1 MEPVEVDWTDDA
13 VFMVLEVKQIMQPF
27 KDMDLRI
34 VLDANKQKMAAK
46 VDSFKNEEIMA
57 NDLEILASNLYEEF
71 RIEPVE
77 IKDEEFSKRHIEQAK
92 IKRWIDPF
100 LRDFNEKEYVVV
112 DGIIMIFYFPFTGVK
127 DLFKYRASTFS
138 WGPYP
143 DISISE
149 GFISLRYEYSLNE
162 MQDEKAKDSA
172 MKKLKNDIKDIR
184 DGINHVN
191 RDVESYNMSLQKQAL
206 HLLEEKKKKVES
218 FFSVANMFEV
228 PVKKSAYAETHVP
241 LQRRIVPIAHEY
253 KKEDTYCISEANYV
267 DILATIKHMG
277 STYERTPS
285 SYEAMKEEDL
295 RNTLL
300 AALNGTYL
308 GGAVGEA
315 FRNNGK
321 TDICIEEKNRAA
333 FVAECKMWT
342 GQKGIADALKQL
354 DSYLTWR
361 DCKTA
366 LIYFVRKKD
375 FLAILKTAEDALKA
389 IPEIRQV
396 QVIDK
401 NEFKCCMISTQNPG
415 QQIQVR
421 VMLFNMFAKE

>member
-1 MEPVEVDWTDDA
+1 
-13 VFMVLEVKQIMQPF
+13 MQPF
-27 KDMDLRI
+27 NDWDLAI
-34 VLDANKQKMAAK
+34 VLGANKQEMVKKIDA
-46 VDSFKNEEIMA
+46 FKNEEIMA
-57 NDLEILASNLYEEF
+57 NDLEVLASNLYEEF

-77 IKDEEFSKRHIEQAK
+77 IMDEEFSKRHIKQAK
-92 IKRWIDPF
+92 IKKWIEPF
-100 LRDFNEKEYVVV
+100 YRDSYGREYAEV
-112 DGIIMIFYFPFTGVK
+112 DGIVMIFYFPFTGEE
-127 DLFKYRASTFS
+127 DLFKYRASTFAL
-138 WGPYP
+138 GPYP
-143 DISISE
+143 NISISQ
-149 GFISLRYEYSLNE
+149 GFVSLRYEYSLKE
-162 MQDEKAKDSA
+162 MQSERAKDSA
-172 MKKLKNDIKDIR
+172 LKKLEHDIKDIR
-184 DGINHVN
+184 DGISYANK
-191 RDVESYNMSLQKQAL
+191 DVESYNASLQKQAL
-206 HLLEEKKKKVES
+206 HFLEEKKKKVES

-228 PVKKSAYAETHVP
+228 SVKKSAYAETHVP
-241 LQRRIVPIAHEY
+241 LQRKIVPIAHEY
-253 KKEDTYCISEANYV
+253 KKEDIYSISDANYA

-277 STYERTPS
+277 STYERTPK
-285 SYEAMKEEDL
+285 SYAAMKEEDL

-342 GQKGIADALKQL
+342 GQKAIADALKQL

-375 FLAILKTAEDALKA
+375 FLAILQTAEEALRA
-389 IPEIRQV
+389 IPEMRQV
-396 QVIDK
+396 QVLDK
-401 NEFKCCMISTQNPG
+401 NEFKCCMVSTQNPG

-421 VMLFNMFAKE
+421 VMLFNMYAKE

>member
-1 MEPVEVDWTDDA
+1 MR
-13 VFMVLEVKQIMQPF
+13 PF
-27 KDMDLRI
+27 RDIDLGI
-34 VLDANKQKMAAK
+34 ALSSNKQKMAVK

-57 NDLEILASNLYEEF
+57 NDLDILASNLYEEF

-77 IKDEEFSKRHIEQAK
+77 IMDEEFSKRHIGQAK
-92 IKRWIDPF
+92 IKKRIDPF
-100 LRDFNEKEYVVV
+100 LQDFYGKEYTEV
-112 DGIIMIFYFPFTGVK
+112 DGIVMIFYFPFTGEE
-127 DLFKYRASTFS
+127 DLFKCHASTYS
-138 WGPYP
+138 LSGYP
-143 DISISE
+143 DISISR

-162 MQDEKAKDSA
+162 MQSESAKDNA
-172 MKKLKNDIKDIR
+172 LKKLERDIKDIR
-184 DGINHVN
+184 DGISYANK
-191 RDVESYNMSLQKQAL
+191 DVESYNASLQKQAL
-206 HLLEEKKKKVES
+206 HFLEEKKKKVES

-241 LQRRIVPIAHEY
+241 LQRKIVPIAHEY
-253 KKEDTYCISEANYV
+253 KKEDVYSISDANYA

-277 STYERTPS
+277 STYERTPG
-285 SYEAMKEEDL
+285 SYAAMKEEDL

-321 TDICIEEKNRAA
+321 TDICIEERNRAA

-342 GQKGIADALKQL
+342 GQKSIADALKQL

-366 LIYFVRKKD
+366 LIYFVRRKD
-375 FLAILKTAEDALKA
+375 FLAILQTAKETLRA
-389 IPEIRQV
+389 IPEMRQV
-396 QVIDK
+396 QVMDK
-401 NEFKCCMISTQNPG
+401 NEFKCCMVSTQNPG

-421 VMLFNMFAKE
+421 VMLFNLYAKE

>member
-1 MEPVEVDWTDDA
+1 MR
-13 VFMVLEVKQIMQPF
+13 PF
-27 KDMDLRI
+27 RDIDLGMS
-34 VLDANKQKMAAK
+34 LNSNKQKIAAK

-57 NDLEILASNLYEEF
+57 NDLEILAANLYEEF

-77 IKDEEFSKRHIEQAK
+77 IMDEEFRKRHIGQAK
-92 IKRWIDPF
+92 IRKRIDPF
-100 LRDFNEKEYVVV
+100 LQDFYGKEYTEV
-112 DGIIMIFYFPFTGVK
+112 DGIVMIFYFPFVGEE
-127 DLFKYRASTFS
+127 DLFKCHASTYS
-138 WGPYP
+138 LSGYP
-143 DISISE
+143 DISISR

-162 MQDEKAKDSA
+162 MQSENAKESA
-172 MKKLKNDIKDIR
+172 LKKLERDIKDIR
-184 DGINHVN
+184 DGISYANK
-191 RDVESYNMSLQKQAL
+191 DVESYNMSLKKQAL
-206 HLLEEKKKKVES
+206 QLLEEKKRIVES

-241 LQRRIVPIAHEY
+241 LQRKIVPIAHEY
-253 KKEDTYCISEANYV
+253 KKEDIYSISDANYA

-277 STYERTPS
+277 STYERTPR
-285 SYEAMKEEDL
+285 SYKDMKEEDL

-342 GQKGIADALKQL
+342 GQKAIADALKQL

-375 FLAILKTAEDALKA
+375 FLAILQTAEEALRA
-389 IPEIRQV
+389 IPEMRQV
-396 QVIDK
+396 QVLDK

-421 VMLFNMFAKE
+421 VMLFNMYAKE

>member
-1 MEPVEVDWTDDA
+1 
-13 VFMVLEVKQIMQPF
+13 MQPF
-27 KDMDLRI
+27 NDWDLAI
-34 VLDANKQKMAAK
+34 VLGANKQEMVKKIDA
-46 VDSFKNEEIMA
+46 FKNEEIMA
-57 NDLEILASNLYEEF
+57 NDLEVLASNLYEEF

-77 IKDEEFSKRHIEQAK
+77 IMDEEFSKRHIKQAK
-92 IKRWIDPF
+92 IKKWIEPF
-100 LRDFNEKEYVVV
+100 YRDSYGREYAEV
-112 DGIIMIFYFPFTGVK
+112 DGIVMIFYFPFTGEE
-127 DLFKYRASTFS
+127 DLFKYRASTFAL
-138 WGPYP
+138 GPYP
-143 DISISE
+143 NISISQ
-149 GFISLRYEYSLNE
+149 GFVSLRYEYSLKE
-162 MQDEKAKDSA
+162 MQGEKAKDSA
-172 MKKLKNDIKDIR
+172 LKKLEHDIKDIR
-184 DGINHVN
+184 DGISYANK
-191 RDVESYNMSLQKQAL
+191 DVESYNASLQKQAL
-206 HLLEEKKKKVES
+206 HFLEEKKKKVES

-241 LQRRIVPIAHEY
+241 LQRKIVPIAHEY
-253 KKEDTYCISEANYV
+253 KKEDIYSISDANYA

-277 STYERTPS
+277 STYERTPR
-285 SYEAMKEEDL
+285 SYKDMKEEDL

-342 GQKGIADALKQL
+342 GQKAIADALKQL

-375 FLAILKTAEDALKA
+375 FLAILQTAEEALRA
-389 IPEIRQV
+389 IPEMRQV
-396 QVIDK
+396 QVLDK
-401 NEFKCCMISTQNPG
+401 NEFKCCMVSTQNPG

-421 VMLFNMFAKE
+421 VMLFNMYAKE

>member
-1 MEPVEVDWTDDA
+1 MR
-13 VFMVLEVKQIMQPF
+13 PF
-27 KDMDLRI
+27 RDIDLGMS
-34 VLDANKQKMAAK
+34 LNSNKQKMAAK

-57 NDLEILASNLYEEF
+57 NDLEILAGNLYAEF
-71 RIEPVE
+71 HIELVE
-77 IKDEEFSKRHIEQAK
+77 IMDEEFSKRHIGQAK
-92 IKRWIDPF
+92 IKKRIDPF
-100 LRDFNEKEYVVV
+100 LQDFYGKEYTEV
-112 DGIIMIFYFPFTGVK
+112 DGVVMVFYFPFTGEE
-127 DLFKYRASTFS
+127 DLFKCHASTYS
-138 WGPYP
+138 LSGYP
-143 DISISE
+143 DISISR

-162 MQDEKAKDSA
+162 MQSENAKDSA
-172 MKKLKNDIKDIR
+172 LKKLERDIKDIR
-184 DGINHVN
+184 DGISYANK
-191 RDVESYNMSLQKQAL
+191 DVESYNMSLKKQAL
-206 HLLEEKKKKVES
+206 QLLEEKKRKVES

-228 PVKKSAYAETHVP
+228 PVKKSAYAETHVL
-241 LQRRIVPIAHEY
+241 LQRKIVPIAHEY
-253 KKEDTYCISEANYV
+253 KKEDIYSISDANYA

-277 STYERTPS
+277 STYERTPR
-285 SYEAMKEEDL
+285 SYAAMKEEDL

-342 GQKGIADALKQL
+342 GQKAIADALKQL

-366 LIYFVRKKD
+366 LVYFVQKKD
-375 FLAILKTAEDALKA
+375 FLAILRTAEEALRA
-389 IPEIRQV
+389 IPEMRQV
-396 QVIDK
+396 QVLDK
-401 NEFKCCMISTQNPG
+401 NEFKCCMVSTQNPG

-421 VMLFNMFAKE
+421 VMLFNMYAKE

>member
-1 MEPVEVDWTDDA
+1 
-13 VFMVLEVKQIMQPF
+13 MQPF
-27 KDMDLRI
+27 NDWDLAI
-34 VLDANKQKMAAK
+34 VLGANKQEMVKKIDA
-46 VDSFKNEEIMA
+46 FKNEEIMA
-57 NDLEILASNLYEEF
+57 NDLEVLASNLYEEF

-77 IKDEEFSKRHIEQAK
+77 IMDEEFSKRHIKQAK
-92 IKRWIDPF
+92 IKKWIEPF
-100 LRDFNEKEYVVV
+100 YRDSYGREYAEV
-112 DGIIMIFYFPFTGVK
+112 DGIVMIFYFPFTGEE
-127 DLFKYRASTFS
+127 DLFKYRASTFAL
-138 WGPYP
+138 GPYP
-143 DISISE
+143 NISISQ
-149 GFISLRYEYSLNE
+149 GFVSLRYEYSLKE
-162 MQDEKAKDSA
+162 MQGERAKDSA
-172 MKKLKNDIKDIR
+172 LEKLEHDIKDIR
-184 DGINHVN
+184 DGISYANK
-191 RDVESYNMSLQKQAL
+191 DVESYNASLQKQAL
-206 HLLEEKKKKVES
+206 HFLEEKKKKVES

-241 LQRRIVPIAHEY
+241 LQRKIVPIAHEY
-253 KKEDTYCISEANYV
+253 KKEDIYSISDANYA

-277 STYERTPS
+277 STYERTPK
-285 SYEAMKEEDL
+285 SYAAMKEEDL

-342 GQKGIADALKQL
+342 GQKAIADALKQL

-375 FLAILKTAEDALKA
+375 FLAILQTAEEALRA
-389 IPEIRQV
+389 LPEMRQV
-396 QVIDK
+396 QILDK

-421 VMLFNMFAKE
+421 VMLFNMYAKE

>member
-1 MEPVEVDWTDDA
+1 
-13 VFMVLEVKQIMQPF
+13 MQPF
-27 KDMDLRI
+27 NDWDLAI
-34 VLDANKQKMAAK
+34 VLGANKQEMVKKIDA
-46 VDSFKNEEIMA
+46 FKNEEIMA
-57 NDLEILASNLYEEF
+57 NDLEVLASNLYEEF

-77 IKDEEFSKRHIEQAK
+77 IMDEEFSKRHIKQAK
-92 IKRWIDPF
+92 IKKWIEPF
-100 LRDFNEKEYVVV
+100 YRDSYGREYAEV
-112 DGIIMIFYFPFTGVK
+112 DGIVMIFYFPFTGEE
-127 DLFKYRASTFS
+127 DLFKYRASTFAL
-138 WGPYP
+138 GPYP
-143 DISISE
+143 NISISQ
-149 GFISLRYEYSLNE
+149 GFVSLRYEYSLKE
-162 MQDEKAKDSA
+162 MQGEKAKDSA
-172 MKKLKNDIKDIR
+172 LKKLEHDIKDIR
-184 DGINHVN
+184 DGISYANK
-191 RDVESYNMSLQKQAL
+191 DVESYNASLQKQAL
-206 HLLEEKKKKVES
+206 HFLEEKKKKVES

-228 PVKKSAYAETHVP
+228 SVKKSAYAETHVP
-241 LQRRIVPIAHEY
+241 LQRKIVPIAHEY
-253 KKEDTYCISEANYV
+253 KKEDIYSISDANYA

-277 STYERTPS
+277 STYERTPK
-285 SYEAMKEEDL
+285 SYAAMKEEDL

-342 GQKGIADALKQL
+342 GQKAIADALKQL

-375 FLAILKTAEDALKA
+375 FLAILQTAEEALRA
-389 IPEIRQV
+389 IPEMRQV
-396 QVIDK
+396 QVLDK
-401 NEFKCCMISTQNPG
+401 NEFKCCMVSTQNPG

-421 VMLFNMFAKE
+421 VMLFNMYAKE

>member
-1 MEPVEVDWTDDA
+1 MRPFRDID
-13 VFMVLEVKQIMQPF
+13 LERS
-27 KDMDLRI
+27 LNS
-34 VLDANKQKMAAK
+34 NKQKMVVK

-57 NDLEILASNLYEEF
+57 NDLEILAGNLYEEF

-77 IKDEEFSKRHIEQAK
+77 IMDEEFSKRHVGQAK
-92 IKRWIDPF
+92 VKKRIDPF
-100 LRDFNEKEYVVV
+100 LQDFYGKEYTEV
-112 DGIIMIFYFPFTGVK
+112 DGVVMIFYFPFTGEE
-127 DLFKYRASTFS
+127 DLFKCHASTYS
-138 WGPYP
+138 LSGYP
-143 DISISE
+143 DISISR
-149 GFISLRYEYSLNE
+149 GFISLRYEYSLSE
-162 MQDEKAKDSA
+162 MQSESAKDSA
-172 MKKLKNDIKDIR
+172 LKKLERDIKDIR
-184 DGINHVN
+184 DGINYAN
-191 RDVESYNMSLQKQAL
+191 KDVEAYNMSLKKQAL
-206 HLLEEKKKKVES
+206 HLLEEKKGKVES

-241 LQRRIVPIAHEY
+241 LQRKIVPIAHEY
-253 KKEDTYCISEANYV
+253 KKEDIYSISDANYA

-277 STYERTPS
+277 STYERTPR
-285 SYEAMKEEDL
+285 SYKDMKEEDL

-342 GQKGIADALKQL
+342 GQKAIADALKQL

-375 FLAILKTAEDALKA
+375 FLAILQTAEEALRA
-389 IPEIRQV
+389 IPEMRQV
-396 QVIDK
+396 QVLDK

-421 VMLFNMFAKE
+421 VMLFNMYAKE

>member
-1 MEPVEVDWTDDA
+1 MRPFRDID
-13 VFMVLEVKQIMQPF
+13 LERS
-27 KDMDLRI
+27 LNS
-34 VLDANKQKMAAK
+34 NKQKMVVK

-57 NDLEILASNLYEEF
+57 NDLEILAGNLYEEF

-77 IKDEEFSKRHIEQAK
+77 IMDEEFSKRHVGQAK
-92 IKRWIDPF
+92 VKKRIDPF
-100 LRDFNEKEYVVV
+100 LQDFYGKEYTEV
-112 DGIIMIFYFPFTGVK
+112 DGVVMIFYFPFTGEE
-127 DLFKYRASTFS
+127 DLFKCHASTYS
-138 WGPYP
+138 LSGYP
-143 DISISE
+143 DISISR
-149 GFISLRYEYSLNE
+149 GFISLRYEYSLSE
-162 MQDEKAKDSA
+162 MQSESAKDSA
-172 MKKLKNDIKDIR
+172 LKKLERDIKDIR
-184 DGINHVN
+184 DGINYAN
-191 RDVESYNMSLQKQAL
+191 KDVEAYNMSLKKQAL
-206 HLLEEKKKKVES
+206 HLLEEKKGKVES

-241 LQRRIVPIAHEY
+241 LQRKIVPIAHEY
-253 KKEDTYCISEANYV
+253 KKEDIYSISDANYA

-277 STYERTPS
+277 STYERTPR
-285 SYEAMKEEDL
+285 SYKDMKEEDL

-342 GQKGIADALKQL
+342 GQKAIADALKQL

-375 FLAILKTAEDALKA
+375 FLAILQTAEEALRA
-389 IPEIRQV
+389 IPEMRQV
-396 QVIDK
+396 QVLDK
-401 NEFKCCMISTQNPG
+401 NEFKCCMVSTQNPG

-421 VMLFNMFAKE
+421 VMLFNMYAKE

>member
-1 MEPVEVDWTDDA
+1 
-13 VFMVLEVKQIMQPF
+13 MQPF
-27 KDMDLRI
+27 RDIDLGI
-34 VLDANKQKMAAK
+34 VLSTQKKKLAER

-57 NDLEILASNLYEEF
+57 NDLEILANNLYEEF

-77 IKDEEFSKRHIEQAK
+77 IMDEEFGKRYIGQAK
-92 IKRWIDPF
+92 IQKRIEPF
-100 LRDFNEKEYVVV
+100 FRNYYEKEYVDV
-112 DGIIMIFYFPFTGVK
+112 DGIVMTFYFPFTGEE
-127 DLFKYRASTFS
+127 DLFKCHASTYTLS
-138 WGPYP
+138 GYP
-143 DISISE
+143 DISISR

-162 MQDEKAKDSA
+162 MQREGAKDDA
-172 MKKLKNDIKDIR
+172 LKKLEHDIKDIR
-184 DGINHVN
+184 NGISYANK
-191 RDVESYNMSLQKQAL
+191 DVEAYNASLQKQAL
-206 HLLEEKKKKVES
+206 QLLEEKKKKVES

-228 PVKKSAYAETHVP
+228 PVKKSIYAETHVP
-241 LQRRIVPIAHEY
+241 LQRKIVPIAHEY
-253 KKEDTYCISEANYV
+253 KKEDVYSISDANYA

-285 SYEAMKEEDL
+285 SYAMMKEEDL

-342 GQKGIADALKQL
+342 GQKSIADALKQL

-366 LIYFVRKKD
+366 LIYFVRRKD
-375 FLAILKTAEDALKA
+375 FLAVLQTAEETLKT
-389 IPEIRQV
+389 IPEMRQV
-396 QVIDK
+396 QVLDK
-401 NEFKCCMISTQNPG
+401 NEFKCCMVSTQNPG

-421 VMLFNMFAKE
+421 VMLFNMHVKE

>member
-1 MEPVEVDWTDDA
+1 
-13 VFMVLEVKQIMQPF
+13 
-27 KDMDLRI
+27 
-34 VLDANKQKMAAK
+34 MAAK

-57 NDLEILASNLYEEF
+57 NDLEILAGNLYEEF

-77 IKDEEFSKRHIEQAK
+77 IMDEEFSKRHIGQAK
-92 IKRWIDPF
+92 VKKRIDPF
-100 LRDFNEKEYVVV
+100 LQDYYEKEYVEV
-112 DGIIMIFYFPFTGVK
+112 DGVIMTFCFPFTGWGE
-127 DLFKYRASTFS
+127 LFKCYASMFAC
-138 WGPYP
+138 GGYP
-143 DISISE
+143 DITVGMMYIS
-149 GFISLRYEYSLNE
+149 FVYEYSLEEVQGENAR
-162 MQDEKAKDSA
+162 EKAL
-172 MKKLKNDIKDIR
+172 KKLERDIKDIR
-184 DGINHVN
+184 DGINYAN
-191 RDVESYNMSLQKQAL
+191 KDVEAYNMSLKKQAL
-206 HLLEEKKKKVES
+206 QLLEEKKRKVES

-241 LQRRIVPIAHEY
+241 LQRKIVPIAHEY
-253 KKEDTYCISEANYV
+253 KKEDIYSISDANYA

-277 STYERTPS
+277 STYERTPK

-321 TDICIEEKNRAA
+321 TDICIEEENRAA

-342 GQKGIADALKQL
+342 GQKAIADALKQL

-375 FLAILKTAEDALKA
+375 FLAILQT
-389 IPEIRQV
+389 
-396 QVIDK
+396 
-401 NEFKCCMISTQNPG
+401 
-415 QQIQVR
+415 
-421 VMLFNMFAKE
+421 AKE

>member
-1 MEPVEVDWTDDA
+1 M
-13 VFMVLEVKQIMQPF
+13 
-27 KDMDLRI
+27 
-34 VLDANKQKMAAK
+34 
-46 VDSFKNEEIMA
+46 
-57 NDLEILASNLYEEF
+57 
-71 RIEPVE
+71 
-77 IKDEEFSKRHIEQAK
+77 
-92 IKRWIDPF
+92 
-100 LRDFNEKEYVVV
+100 
-112 DGIIMIFYFPFTGVK
+112 
-127 DLFKYRASTFS
+127 
-138 WGPYP
+138 
-143 DISISE
+143 
-149 GFISLRYEYSLNE
+149 
-162 MQDEKAKDSA
+162 
-172 MKKLKNDIKDIR
+172 
-184 DGINHVN
+184 
-191 RDVESYNMSLQKQAL
+191 
-206 HLLEEKKKKVES
+206 

-228 PVKKSAYAETHVP
+228 SVKKSAYAETHVP
-241 LQRRIVPIAHEY
+241 LQRKIVPIAHEY
-253 KKEDTYCISEANYV
+253 KKEDIYSISDANYA

-277 STYERTPS
+277 STYERTPR
-285 SYEAMKEEDL
+285 SYKDMKEEDL

-342 GQKGIADALKQL
+342 GQKAIADALKQL

-375 FLAILKTAEDALKA
+375 FLAILQTAEEALRA
-389 IPEIRQV
+389 LPEMRQV
-396 QVIDK
+396 QILDK

-421 VMLFNMFAKE
+421 VILFNMYAKE

>member
-1 MEPVEVDWTDDA
+1 MR
-13 VFMVLEVKQIMQPF
+13 PF
-27 KDMDLRI
+27 RDIDLGSS
-34 VLDANKQKMAAK
+34 LNSNKQKMAAK

-57 NDLEILASNLYEEF
+57 NDLEILVSNLYEEF
-71 RIEPVE
+71 CIEPVE
-77 IKDEEFSKRHIEQAK
+77 IMDEEFSKRHIGQAK
-92 IKRWIDPF
+92 IKKRIDPF
-100 LRDFNEKEYVVV
+100 LQDFYGKEYTEV
-112 DGIIMIFYFPFTGVK
+112 DGVVMIFYFPFTGEE
-127 DLFKYRASTFS
+127 DLFKCHASTYS
-138 WGPYP
+138 LSGYP
-143 DISISE
+143 DISISR

-162 MQDEKAKDSA
+162 MQSENAKDSA
-172 MKKLKNDIKDIR
+172 LKKLERDIKNIR
-184 DGINHVN
+184 DGISYANK
-191 RDVESYNMSLQKQAL
+191 DVESYNISLKKQAL
-206 HLLEEKKKKVES
+206 QLLEEKKRKVES

-241 LQRRIVPIAHEY
+241 LQRKIVPIAHEY
-253 KKEDTYCISEANYV
+253 KKEDIYSISDANYA

-277 STYERTPS
+277 STYERTPK
-285 SYEAMKEEDL
+285 SYAAMKEEDL

-342 GQKGIADALKQL
+342 GQKAIADALKQL

-375 FLAILKTAEDALKA
+375 FLAILQTVEEALRA
-389 IPEIRQV
+389 LPEMRQV
-396 QVIDK
+396 QILDK

-421 VMLFNMFAKE
+421 VMLFNMYAKE

>member
-1 MEPVEVDWTDDA
+1 MR
-13 VFMVLEVKQIMQPF
+13 PF
-27 KDMDLRI
+27 KDMDLGM
-34 VLDANKQKMAAK
+34 VLRANGQKMVAK

-77 IKDEEFSKRHIEQAK
+77 IMDEEFSKRHIGQAK
-92 IKRWIDPF
+92 IKKWIDPF
-100 LRDFNEKEYVVV
+100 FREPYGKEYVEV
-112 DGIIMIFYFPFTGVK
+112 DGIVMIFYFPFMGEE
-127 DLFKYRASTFS
+127 DLFKCRASTFS
-138 WGPYP
+138 LGPYP
-143 DISISE
+143 NISINQ
-149 GFISLRYEYSLNE
+149 GFVSLRYEYSLNE
-162 MQDEKAKDSA
+162 MQSENAKDNA
-172 MKKLKNDIKDIR
+172 LKKLECDIKDIR
-184 DGINHVN
+184 DGICYANK
-191 RDVESYNMSLQKQAL
+191 DVESYNASLQKQVL
-206 HLLEEKKKKVES
+206 HFLEEKKKKVES

-241 LQRRIVPIAHEY
+241 LQRKIVPIAHEY
-253 KKEDTYCISEANYV
+253 KKEDVYSISDANYA

-277 STYERTPS
+277 STYERTPG
-285 SYEAMKEEDL
+285 SYVAMKEEDL

-342 GQKGIADALKQL
+342 GQRSIADALKQL

-366 LIYFVRKKD
+366 LIYFVRRKD
-375 FLAILKTAEDALKA
+375 FLAVLQTAEETLRA
-389 IPEIRQV
+389 IPEMRQV
-396 QVIDK
+396 QAIDK
-401 NEFKCCMISTQNPG
+401 NEFKCCMVSTQNPG

-421 VMLFNMFAKE
+421 VMLFNLYAKE

>member
-1 MEPVEVDWTDDA
+1 MR
-13 VFMVLEVKQIMQPF
+13 PF
-27 KDMDLRI
+27 RDIDLGSS
-34 VLDANKQKMAAK
+34 LNSNKQKMAAK

-57 NDLEILASNLYEEF
+57 NDLEILSSNLYEEF

-77 IKDEEFSKRHIEQAK
+77 IMDEEFSKRHIGQAK
-92 IKRWIDPF
+92 VKKRIDPF
-100 LRDFNEKEYVVV
+100 LQDFYGKEYTEV
-112 DGIIMIFYFPFTGVK
+112 DGVVMIFYFPFTGEE
-127 DLFKYRASTFS
+127 DLFKCHASTYS
-138 WGPYP
+138 LSGYP
-143 DISISE
+143 DISISR
-149 GFISLRYEYSLNE
+149 GFISLRYEYSLSE
-162 MQDEKAKDSA
+162 MQSESAKDSA
-172 MKKLKNDIKDIR
+172 LKKLERDIKDIR
-184 DGINHVN
+184 DGINYAN
-191 RDVESYNMSLQKQAL
+191 KDVEAYNMSLKKQAL
-206 HLLEEKKKKVES
+206 QLLEEKKRKVES

-241 LQRRIVPIAHEY
+241 LQRKIVPIAHEY
-253 KKEDTYCISEANYV
+253 KKEDIYSISDANYA

-277 STYERTPS
+277 STYERTPK
-285 SYEAMKEEDL
+285 SYAAMKEEDL

-342 GQKGIADALKQL
+342 GQKAIADALKQL

-375 FLAILKTAEDALKA
+375 FLAILQTVEEALRA
-389 IPEIRQV
+389 LPEMRQV
-396 QVIDK
+396 QILDK

-421 VMLFNMFAKE
+421 VMLFNMYAKE

>member
-1 MEPVEVDWTDDA
+1 
-13 VFMVLEVKQIMQPF
+13 MQPF
-27 KDMDLRI
+27 NDWDLAI
-34 VLDANKQKMAAK
+34 VLGANKQEMVKKIDA
-46 VDSFKNEEIMA
+46 FKNEEIMA
-57 NDLEILASNLYEEF
+57 NDLEVLASNLYEEF

-77 IKDEEFSKRHIEQAK
+77 IMDEEFSKRHIKQAK
-92 IKRWIDPF
+92 IKKWIEPF
-100 LRDFNEKEYVVV
+100 YRDSYGGEYAEV
-112 DGIIMIFYFPFTGVK
+112 DGIVMIFYFPFTGEE
-127 DLFKYRASTFS
+127 DLFKYRASTFAL
-138 WGPYP
+138 GPYP
-143 DISISE
+143 NISISQ
-149 GFISLRYEYSLNE
+149 GFVSLRYEYSLKE
-162 MQDEKAKDSA
+162 MQSERAKDSA
-172 MKKLKNDIKDIR
+172 LKKLEHDIKDIR
-184 DGINHVN
+184 DGISYANK
-191 RDVESYNMSLQKQAL
+191 DVESYNASLQKQAL
-206 HLLEEKKKKVES
+206 HFLEEKKKKVES

-228 PVKKSAYAETHVP
+228 SVKKSAYAETHVP
-241 LQRRIVPIAHEY
+241 LQRKIVPIAHEY
-253 KKEDTYCISEANYV
+253 KKEDIYSISDANYA

-277 STYERTPS
+277 STYERTPK
-285 SYEAMKEEDL
+285 SYAAMKEEDL

-342 GQKGIADALKQL
+342 GQKAIADALKQL

-375 FLAILKTAEDALKA
+375 FLAILQTAEEALRA
-389 IPEIRQV
+389 IPEMRQV
-396 QVIDK
+396 QVLDK
-401 NEFKCCMISTQNPG
+401 NEFKCCMVSTQNPG

-421 VMLFNMFAKE
+421 VMLFNMYAKE

>member
-1 MEPVEVDWTDDA
+1 MR
-13 VFMVLEVKQIMQPF
+13 PF
-27 KDMDLRI
+27 RDIDLGMS
-34 VLDANKQKMAAK
+34 LNLNKQKMAAK

-71 RIEPVE
+71 CIEPVE
-77 IKDEEFSKRHIEQAK
+77 IMDEEFSKRHIGQAK
-92 IKRWIDPF
+92 IKKRIDPF
-100 LRDFNEKEYVVV
+100 LQDFYGKEYTEV
-112 DGIIMIFYFPFTGVK
+112 DGVVMVFYFPFMGEE
-127 DLFKYRASTFS
+127 DLFKCHASTYS
-138 WGPYP
+138 LSGYP
-143 DISISE
+143 DISISR
-149 GFISLRYEYSLNE
+149 GFISLRYEYSLNQ
-162 MQDEKAKDSA
+162 MQSENAKDSA
-172 MKKLKNDIKDIR
+172 LKKLERDIKNIR
-184 DGINHVN
+184 DGISYANK
-191 RDVESYNMSLQKQAL
+191 DVESYNMSLKKQAL
-206 HLLEEKKKKVES
+206 QLLEEKKRKVES

-241 LQRRIVPIAHEY
+241 LQRKIVPIAHEY
-253 KKEDTYCISEANYV
+253 KKEDIYSISDANYA

-277 STYERTPS
+277 STYERTPR
-285 SYEAMKEEDL
+285 SYKDMKEEDL

-342 GQKGIADALKQL
+342 GQQAIADALKQL

-375 FLAILKTAEDALKA
+375 FLAILHTVEEALRA
-389 IPEIRQV
+389 IPEMRQV
-396 QVIDK
+396 QVLDK
-401 NEFKCCMISTQNPG
+401 NEFKCYMVSTQNPG

-421 VMLFNMFAKE
+421 VMLFNMYAKE

>member
-1 MEPVEVDWTDDA
+1 MR
-13 VFMVLEVKQIMQPF
+13 PF
-27 KDMDLRI
+27 RDIDLGKS
-34 VLDANKQKMAAK
+34 LNSSKQKIAAK

-57 NDLEILASNLYEEF
+57 NDLEILAGNLYEEF

-77 IKDEEFSKRHIEQAK
+77 IMDEEFSKRHIGQAK
-92 IKRWIDPF
+92 VKKRIDPF
-100 LRDFNEKEYVVV
+100 LQDFYGKEYTEV
-112 DGIIMIFYFPFTGVK
+112 DGVVMIFYFPFTGEE
-127 DLFKYRASTFS
+127 DLFKCHASTYS
-138 WGPYP
+138 LSGYP
-143 DISISE
+143 DISISR
-149 GFISLRYEYSLNE
+149 GFISIRYEYSLSE
-162 MQDEKAKDSA
+162 MQSESAKDSA
-172 MKKLKNDIKDIR
+172 LKKLERDIKDIR
-184 DGINHVN
+184 DGISYANK
-191 RDVESYNMSLQKQAL
+191 DVESYNMSLKKQAL
-206 HLLEEKKKKVES
+206 QLLEEKKRKVES

-241 LQRRIVPIAHEY
+241 LQRKIVPIAHEY
-253 KKEDTYCISEANYV
+253 KKEDIYSISDANYA

-277 STYERTPS
+277 STYERTPK
-285 SYEAMKEEDL
+285 SYAAMKEEDL

-342 GQKGIADALKQL
+342 GQKAIADALKQL

-375 FLAILKTAEDALKA
+375 FLAILQTAEEALRA
-389 IPEIRQV
+389 IPEMRQV
-396 QVIDK
+396 QVLDK
-401 NEFKCCMISTQNPG
+401 NEFKCCMVSTQNPG

-421 VMLFNMFAKE
+421 VMLFNMYAKE

>member
-1 MEPVEVDWTDDA
+1 M
-13 VFMVLEVKQIMQPF
+13 KPF
-27 KDMDLRI
+27 RDIDLGMT
-34 VLDANKQKMAAK
+34 LSKQKKKLAEK

-57 NDLEILASNLYEEF
+57 NDLEILANNLYEEF
-71 RIEPVE
+71 RIDPVE
-77 IKDEEFSKRHIEQAK
+77 IMDEEFGKRYIGQAK
-92 IKRWIDPF
+92 IKKRIEPF
-100 LRDFNEKEYVVV
+100 FRNYYEKEYVEV
-112 DGIIMIFYFPFTGVK
+112 DGIIMVFYFPFIGEK
-127 DLFKYRASTFS
+127 DLFKCRASTFS
-138 WGPYP
+138 LGGYP
-143 DISISE
+143 DISIE
-149 GFISLRYEYSLNE
+149 QRFLSLEYEYSLNE
-162 MQDEKAKDSA
+162 MQREGAKDDA
-172 MKKLKNDIKDIR
+172 LKKLEQDIKDIR
-184 DGINHVN
+184 NGISYANK
-191 RDVESYNMSLQKQAL
+191 DVESYNASLQKQAL
-206 HLLEEKKKKVES
+206 QLLEEKKKKVES

-228 PVKKSAYAETHVP
+228 PVKKSTYAETHVP
-241 LQRRIVPIAHEY
+241 LQRKIVPIAHEY
-253 KKEDTYCISEANYV
+253 KKEDVYSISDANYA

-285 SYEAMKEEDL
+285 SYAMMKEEDL

-342 GQKGIADALKQL
+342 GQKSIVDALKQL

-366 LIYFVRKKD
+366 LIYFVRRKD
-375 FLAILKTAEDALKA
+375 FLAVLQTAEETLRT
-389 IPEIRQV
+389 IPEMRQV
-396 QVIDK
+396 QVVDK
-401 NEFKCCMISTQNPG
+401 NEFKCCMVSTQNPG

-421 VMLFNMFAKE
+421 VMLFNMYAKE

>member
-1 MEPVEVDWTDDA
+1 
-13 VFMVLEVKQIMQPF
+13 MQPF
-27 KDMDLRI
+27 RDIDLGSS
-34 VLDANKQKMAAK
+34 LNSNKQKMAAK

-57 NDLEILASNLYEEF
+57 NDLEILAANLYEEF

-77 IKDEEFSKRHIEQAK
+77 IMDEEFGKRHIGQAK
-92 IKRWIDPF
+92 VKKRIDPF
-100 LRDFNEKEYVVV
+100 LQDFYGKEYTEV
-112 DGIIMIFYFPFTGVK
+112 DGVVMIFYFPFTGEE
-127 DLFKYRASTFS
+127 DLFKCHASTYS
-138 WGPYP
+138 LSGYP
-143 DISISE
+143 DISISR
-149 GFISLRYEYSLNE
+149 GFISIRYEYSLSE
-162 MQDEKAKDSA
+162 MQSESAKDSA
-172 MKKLKNDIKDIR
+172 LKKLERDIKDIR
-184 DGINHVN
+184 DGINYAN
-191 RDVESYNMSLQKQAL
+191 KDVESYNMSLKKQAL
-206 HLLEEKKKKVES
+206 HLLEEKKRKVES

-241 LQRRIVPIAHEY
+241 LQRKIVPIAHEY
-253 KKEDTYCISEANYV
+253 KKEDIYSISDANYA

-277 STYERTPS
+277 STYERTPK
-285 SYEAMKEEDL
+285 SYAAMKEEDL

-321 TDICIEEKNRAA
+321 TDIRIEEKNRAA

-342 GQKGIADALKQL
+342 GQKAIADALKQL

-375 FLAILKTAEDALKA
+375 FLAILQTAEEALRA
-389 IPEIRQV
+389 LPEMRQV
-396 QVIDK
+396 QILDK

-421 VMLFNMFAKE
+421 VMLFNMYAKE

>member
-1 MEPVEVDWTDDA
+1 MR
-13 VFMVLEVKQIMQPF
+13 PF
-27 KDMDLRI
+27 RDIDLGSS
-34 VLDANKQKMAAK
+34 LNSNKQKMAAK

-57 NDLEILASNLYEEF
+57 NDLEILSSNLYEEF

-77 IKDEEFSKRHIEQAK
+77 IMDEEFSKRHIGQAK
-92 IKRWIDPF
+92 VKKRIDPF
-100 LRDFNEKEYVVV
+100 LQDFYGKEYTEV
-112 DGIIMIFYFPFTGVK
+112 DGVVMIFYFPFTGEE
-127 DLFKYRASTFS
+127 DLFKCHASTYS
-138 WGPYP
+138 LSGYP
-143 DISISE
+143 DISISR
-149 GFISLRYEYSLNE
+149 GFISIRYEYSLSE
-162 MQDEKAKDSA
+162 MQSESAKDSA
-172 MKKLKNDIKDIR
+172 LKKLECDIKDIR
-184 DGINHVN
+184 DGINYAN
-191 RDVESYNMSLQKQAL
+191 KDVEAYNMSLKKQAL
-206 HLLEEKKKKVES
+206 QLLEEKKRKVES

-241 LQRRIVPIAHEY
+241 LQRKIVPIAHEY
-253 KKEDTYCISEANYV
+253 KKEDIYSISDANYA

-277 STYERTPS
+277 STYERTPK
-285 SYEAMKEEDL
+285 SYAAMKEEDL

-342 GQKGIADALKQL
+342 GQKAIADALKQL

-375 FLAILKTAEDALKA
+375 FLAILQTVEEALRA
-389 IPEIRQV
+389 LPEMRQV
-396 QVIDK
+396 QILDK

-421 VMLFNMFAKE
+421 VILFNMYAKE

>member
-1 MEPVEVDWTDDA
+1 
-13 VFMVLEVKQIMQPF
+13 MQPF
-27 KDMDLRI
+27 NDWDLAI
-34 VLDANKQKMAAK
+34 VLGANKQEMVKKIDA
-46 VDSFKNEEIMA
+46 FKNEEIMA
-57 NDLEILASNLYEEF
+57 NDLEVLASNLYEEF

-77 IKDEEFSKRHIEQAK
+77 IMDEEFSKRHIKQAK
-92 IKRWIDPF
+92 IKKWIEPF
-100 LRDFNEKEYVVV
+100 YRDSYGREYAEV
-112 DGIIMIFYFPFTGVK
+112 DGIVMIFYFPFTGEE
-127 DLFKYRASTFS
+127 DLFKYRASTFAL
-138 WGPYP
+138 GPYP
-143 DISISE
+143 NISISQ
-149 GFISLRYEYSLNE
+149 GFVSLRYEYSLKE
-162 MQDEKAKDSA
+162 MQGERAKDSA
-172 MKKLKNDIKDIR
+172 LEKLEHDIKDIR
-184 DGINHVN
+184 DGISYANK
-191 RDVESYNMSLQKQAL
+191 DVESYNASLQKQAL
-206 HLLEEKKKKVES
+206 HFLEEKKKKVES

-241 LQRRIVPIAHEY
+241 LQRKIVPIAHEY
-253 KKEDTYCISEANYV
+253 KKEDIYSISDANYA

-277 STYERTPS
+277 STYERTPR
-285 SYEAMKEEDL
+285 SYKDMKEEDL

-342 GQKGIADALKQL
+342 GQKAIADALKQL

-375 FLAILKTAEDALKA
+375 FLAILQTAEEALRA
-389 IPEIRQV
+389 IPEMRQV
-396 QVIDK
+396 QVLDK
-401 NEFKCCMISTQNPG
+401 NEFKCCMVSTQNPG

-421 VMLFNMFAKE
+421 VMLFNMYAKE

>member
-1 MEPVEVDWTDDA
+1 MR
-13 VFMVLEVKQIMQPF
+13 PF
-27 KDMDLRI
+27 RDIDLGMS
-34 VLDANKQKMAAK
+34 LNLNKQKMAAK

-57 NDLEILASNLYEEF
+57 NDLEILSSNLYGEF

-77 IKDEEFSKRHIEQAK
+77 IMDEEFSKRHIGQAK
-92 IKRWIDPF
+92 VKKRIDPF
-100 LRDFNEKEYVVV
+100 LQDFYGKEYTEV
-112 DGIIMIFYFPFTGVK
+112 DGVVMVFYFPFTGEE
-127 DLFKYRASTFS
+127 DLFKCHASTYS
-138 WGPYP
+138 LSGYP
-143 DISISE
+143 DISISR
-149 GFISLRYEYSLNE
+149 GFISIRYEYSLSE
-162 MQDEKAKDSA
+162 MQSESAKDSA
-172 MKKLKNDIKDIR
+172 LKKLECDIKDIR
-184 DGINHVN
+184 DGINYAN
-191 RDVESYNMSLQKQAL
+191 KDVEAYNMSLKKQAL
-206 HLLEEKKKKVES
+206 QLLEEKKRKVES

-241 LQRRIVPIAHEY
+241 LQRKIVPIAHEY
-253 KKEDTYCISEANYV
+253 KKEDIYSISDANYA

-277 STYERTPS
+277 STYERTPK
-285 SYEAMKEEDL
+285 SYAAMKEEDL

-342 GQKGIADALKQL
+342 GQKAIADALKQL

-375 FLAILKTAEDALKA
+375 FLAILQTVEEALRA
-389 IPEIRQV
+389 LPEMRQV
-396 QVIDK
+396 QILDK

-421 VMLFNMFAKE
+421 VMLFNMYAKE

>member
-1 MEPVEVDWTDDA
+1 MR
-13 VFMVLEVKQIMQPF
+13 PF
-27 KDMDLRI
+27 RDIDLGSSLI
-34 VLDANKQKMAAK
+34 FNKQKMAAK

-57 NDLEILASNLYEEF
+57 NDLEILAGNLYEEF

-77 IKDEEFSKRHIEQAK
+77 IMDEEFSKRHIGQAK
-92 IKRWIDPF
+92 IKKRIDPF
-100 LRDFNEKEYVVV
+100 LQDFYGKEYTEV
-112 DGIIMIFYFPFTGVK
+112 DGVVMIFYFPFTGEE
-127 DLFKYRASTFS
+127 DLFKCHASTYS
-138 WGPYP
+138 LSGYP
-143 DISISE
+143 DISISR
-149 GFISLRYEYSLNE
+149 GFISIRYEYSLSE
-162 MQDEKAKDSA
+162 LQSESAKDSA
-172 MKKLKNDIKDIR
+172 LKKLERDIKDIR
-184 DGINHVN
+184 DGINYAN
-191 RDVESYNMSLQKQAL
+191 KDVEAYNMSLKKQAL
-206 HLLEEKKKKVES
+206 QLLEEKKRKVES

-241 LQRRIVPIAHEY
+241 LQRKIVPIAHEY
-253 KKEDTYCISEANYV
+253 KKEDIYSISDANYA

-277 STYERTPS
+277 STYERTPK

-342 GQKGIADALKQL
+342 GQKAIADALKQL

-375 FLAILKTAEDALKA
+375 FLAILQTAEEALRA
-389 IPEIRQV
+389 IPEMRQV
-396 QVIDK
+396 QVLDK
-401 NEFKCCMISTQNPG
+401 NEFKCCMISAQNPG

>member
-1 MEPVEVDWTDDA
+1 MR
-13 VFMVLEVKQIMQPF
+13 PF
-27 KDMDLRI
+27 RDIDIGMSLNS
-34 VLDANKQKMAAK
+34 NKQKIAAK

-57 NDLEILASNLYEEF
+57 NDLEILAANLYEEF
-71 RIEPVE
+71 RIEPVK
-77 IKDEEFSKRHIEQAK
+77 IMDEEFSKRHIGQAK
-92 IKRWIDPF
+92 IRKRIDPF
-100 LRDFNEKEYVVV
+100 LQDFYGKEYTEV
-112 DGIIMIFYFPFTGVK
+112 DGIAMIFYFPFVGEE
-127 DLFKYRASTFS
+127 DLFKCYASTYS
-138 WGPYP
+138 LSGYP
-143 DISISE
+143 DISISR

-162 MQDEKAKDSA
+162 MQSENAKDSA
-172 MKKLKNDIKDIR
+172 LKKLERDIKDIR
-184 DGINHVN
+184 DGISYANK
-191 RDVESYNMSLQKQAL
+191 DVESYNMSLKKQAL
-206 HLLEEKKKKVES
+206 QLLEEKKRKVES

-228 PVKKSAYAETHVP
+228 PVKKSTYAETHVP
-241 LQRRIVPIAHEY
+241 LQRKIVPIAHEY
-253 KKEDTYCISEANYV
+253 KKEDIYSISDANYA

-277 STYERTPS
+277 STYERTPK
-285 SYEAMKEEDL
+285 SYAAMKEEDL

-333 FVAECKMWT
+333 FVAECKIWT
-342 GQKGIADALKQL
+342 GQKAIADALKQL

-375 FLAILKTAEDALKA
+375 FLAILQTAEEALRA
-389 IPEIRQV
+389 IPEMRQV
-396 QVIDK
+396 QVLDK
-401 NEFKCCMISTQNPG
+401 NEFKCCMVSTQNPG

-421 VMLFNMFAKE
+421 VMLFNMYAKE

>member
-1 MEPVEVDWTDDA
+1 
-13 VFMVLEVKQIMQPF
+13 MQPF
-27 KDMDLRI
+27 NDWDLAI
-34 VLDANKQKMAAK
+34 VLGANKQEMVKKIDA
-46 VDSFKNEEIMA
+46 FKNEEIMA
-57 NDLEILASNLYEEF
+57 NDLEVLASNLYEEF

-77 IKDEEFSKRHIEQAK
+77 IMDEEFSKRHIKQAK
-92 IKRWIDPF
+92 IKKWIEPF
-100 LRDFNEKEYVVV
+100 YRDSYGREYAEV
-112 DGIIMIFYFPFTGVK
+112 DGIVMIFYFPFTGEE
-127 DLFKYRASTFS
+127 DLFKYRASTFAL
-138 WGPYP
+138 GPYP
-143 DISISE
+143 NISISQ
-149 GFISLRYEYSLNE
+149 GFVSLRYEYSLKE
-162 MQDEKAKDSA
+162 MQGERAKDSA
-172 MKKLKNDIKDIR
+172 LEKLEHDIKDIR
-184 DGINHVN
+184 DGISYANK
-191 RDVESYNMSLQKQAL
+191 DVESYNASLQKQAL
-206 HLLEEKKKKVES
+206 HFLEEKKKKVES

-241 LQRRIVPIAHEY
+241 LQRKIVPIAHEY
-253 KKEDTYCISEANYV
+253 KKEDIYSISDANYA

-277 STYERTPS
+277 STYERTPK
-285 SYEAMKEEDL
+285 SYAAMKEEDL

-342 GQKGIADALKQL
+342 GQKAIADALKQL

-361 DCKTA
+361 DCKTV

-375 FLAILKTAEDALKA
+375 FLAILQTAEEALRA
-389 IPEIRQV
+389 LPEMRQV
-396 QVIDK
+396 QILDK

-421 VMLFNMFAKE
+421 VMLFNMYAKE

>member
-1 MEPVEVDWTDDA
+1 MR
-13 VFMVLEVKQIMQPF
+13 PF
-27 KDMDLRI
+27 RDIDLGSS
-34 VLDANKQKMAAK
+34 LNSNKQKMAAK

-57 NDLEILASNLYEEF
+57 NDLEILSSNLYEEF

-77 IKDEEFSKRHIEQAK
+77 IMDEEFSKRHIGQAK
-92 IKRWIDPF
+92 VKKRIDPF
-100 LRDFNEKEYVVV
+100 LQDFYGKEYTEV
-112 DGIIMIFYFPFTGVK
+112 DGVVMIFYFPFTGEE
-127 DLFKYRASTFS
+127 DLFKCHASTYS
-138 WGPYP
+138 LSGYP
-143 DISISE
+143 DISISR
-149 GFISLRYEYSLNE
+149 GFISIRYEYSLSE
-162 MQDEKAKDSA
+162 MQSESAKDSA
-172 MKKLKNDIKDIR
+172 LKKLECDIKDIR
-184 DGINHVN
+184 DGINYAN
-191 RDVESYNMSLQKQAL
+191 KDVEAYNMSLKKQAL
-206 HLLEEKKKKVES
+206 QLLEEKKRKVES

-241 LQRRIVPIAHEY
+241 LQSKIVPIAHEY
-253 KKEDTYCISEANYV
+253 KKEDIYSISDANYA

-277 STYERTPS
+277 STYERTPK
-285 SYEAMKEEDL
+285 SYAAMKEEDL

-342 GQKGIADALKQL
+342 GQKAIADALKQL

-375 FLAILKTAEDALKA
+375 FLAILQTVEEALRA
-389 IPEIRQV
+389 LPEMRQV
-396 QVIDK
+396 QILDK

-421 VMLFNMFAKE
+421 VMLFNMYAKE

>member
-1 MEPVEVDWTDDA
+1 
-13 VFMVLEVKQIMQPF
+13 
-27 KDMDLRI
+27 
-34 VLDANKQKMAAK
+34 
-46 VDSFKNEEIMA
+46 
-57 NDLEILASNLYEEF
+57 
-71 RIEPVE
+71 
-77 IKDEEFSKRHIEQAK
+77 
-92 IKRWIDPF
+92 
-100 LRDFNEKEYVVV
+100 
-112 DGIIMIFYFPFTGVK
+112 
-127 DLFKYRASTFS
+127 
-138 WGPYP
+138 
-143 DISISE
+143 
-149 GFISLRYEYSLNE
+149 
-162 MQDEKAKDSA
+162 
-172 MKKLKNDIKDIR
+172 
-184 DGINHVN
+184 
-191 RDVESYNMSLQKQAL
+191 MSLKQQAL
-206 HLLEEKKKKVES
+206 QLLEEKKRKVES

-241 LQRRIVPIAHEY
+241 LQRKIVPIAHEY
-253 KKEDTYCISEANYV
+253 KKEDIYSISDANYA

-277 STYERTPS
+277 STYERTPK
-285 SYEAMKEEDL
+285 SYAAMKEEDL

-342 GQKGIADALKQL
+342 GQKAIADALKQL

-361 DCKTA
+361 DCKTV

-375 FLAILKTAEDALKA
+375 FLAILQTAEEALRA
-389 IPEIRQV
+389 LPEMRQV
-396 QVIDK
+396 QILDK

-421 VMLFNMFAKE
+421 VMLFNMYAKE

>member
-1 MEPVEVDWTDDA
+1 MR
-13 VFMVLEVKQIMQPF
+13 PF
-27 KDMDLRI
+27 RDIDLGMS
-34 VLDANKQKMAAK
+34 LNLNKQKMAAK

-71 RIEPVE
+71 CIEPVE
-77 IKDEEFSKRHIEQAK
+77 IMDEEFSKRHIGQAK
-92 IKRWIDPF
+92 IKKRIDPF
-100 LRDFNEKEYVVV
+100 LQDFYGKEYTEV
-112 DGIIMIFYFPFTGVK
+112 DGVVMVFYFPFMGEE
-127 DLFKYRASTFS
+127 DLFKCHASTYS
-138 WGPYP
+138 LSGYP
-143 DISISE
+143 DISISR
-149 GFISLRYEYSLNE
+149 GFISLRYEYSLNQ
-162 MQDEKAKDSA
+162 MQSENAKDSA
-172 MKKLKNDIKDIR
+172 LKKLERDIKNIR
-184 DGINHVN
+184 DGISYANK
-191 RDVESYNMSLQKQAL
+191 DVESYNMSLKKQAL
-206 HLLEEKKKKVES
+206 QLLEEKKRKVES

-241 LQRRIVPIAHEY
+241 LQRKIVPIAHEY
-253 KKEDTYCISEANYV
+253 KKEDIYSISDANYA

-277 STYERTPS
+277 STYERTPR
-285 SYEAMKEEDL
+285 SYKDMKEEDL

-342 GQKGIADALKQL
+342 GQQAIADALKQL

-375 FLAILKTAEDALKA
+375 FLAILHTVEEALRA
-389 IPEIRQV
+389 IPEMRQV
-396 QVIDK
+396 QVLDK
-401 NEFKCCMISTQNPG
+401 NEFKCYMVSTQNPG

>member
-1 MEPVEVDWTDDA
+1 MR
-13 VFMVLEVKQIMQPF
+13 PF
-27 KDMDLRI
+27 RDIDLGSSLI
-34 VLDANKQKMAAK
+34 FNKQKMAAK

-57 NDLEILASNLYEEF
+57 NDLEILAGNLYEEF

-77 IKDEEFSKRHIEQAK
+77 IMDEEFSKRHIGQAK
-92 IKRWIDPF
+92 IKKRIDPF
-100 LRDFNEKEYVVV
+100 LQDFYGKEYTEV
-112 DGIIMIFYFPFTGVK
+112 DGVVMIFYFPFTGEE
-127 DLFKYRASTFS
+127 DLFKCHASTYS
-138 WGPYP
+138 LSGYP
-143 DISISE
+143 DISISR
-149 GFISLRYEYSLNE
+149 GFISIRYEYSLSE
-162 MQDEKAKDSA
+162 LQSESAKDSA
-172 MKKLKNDIKDIR
+172 LKKLERDIKDIR
-184 DGINHVN
+184 DGINYAN
-191 RDVESYNMSLQKQAL
+191 KDVEAYNMSLKKQAL
-206 HLLEEKKKKVES
+206 QLLEEKKRKVES

-241 LQRRIVPIAHEY
+241 LQRKIVPIAHEY
-253 KKEDTYCISEANYV
+253 KKEDIYSISDANYA

-277 STYERTPS
+277 STYERTPK

-342 GQKGIADALKQL
+342 GQKAIADALKQL

-375 FLAILKTAEDALKA
+375 FLAILQTAEEALRA
-389 IPEIRQV
+389 IPEMRQV
-396 QVIDK
+396 QVLDK
-401 NEFKCCMISTQNPG
+401 NEFKCCMVSTQNPG

-421 VMLFNMFAKE
+421 VMLFNMYAKE